1 MLDLVSAIAVALAA
15 SGVLLR
21 IRESRSSAE
30 SAPGD
35 GATTAYFAGRRRR
48 RRRIAAALVVL
59 GGLLLVGHHLS
70 PRGHPIAFVAAWLA
84 TTIVAGVL
92 LRWGLADY
100 FLARRFWSEQS
111 RRNLA
116 DIARARAELQSLQ
129 AHRRNGRAEP

>member
-15 SGVLLR
+15 SGAWLR
-21 IRESRSSAE
+21 IRETRPAAE
-30 SAPGD
+30 IVACD
-35 GATTAYFAGRRRR
+35 GTTTAYFAGRRHR

-59 GGLLLVGHHLS
+59 GGLLLVGHQLNPS
-70 PRGHPIAFVAAWLA
+70 AHPIAYLAAWLA

-129 AHRRNGRAEP
+129 AHRRNGRAEH